1 MARRALLAAIT
12 AALLVFPAA
21 AMAQD
26 PGTGGSGV
34 PDPAPTGGADLKTPL
49 PTGAAEIPPPVPP
62 APVAQAPEAPAPPV
76 ASAAK
81 TEKRAKSAQQ
91 DEEVEADVPVP
102 DGEEPAAQPQASQ
115 PSGTFGL
122 ASTGFAVALLGFA
135 GLVLGVA
142 GISLRRAA
150 RSAL

>member
-12 AALLVFPAA
+12 AALLVFPVAA
-21 AMAQD
+21 TAQD

-34 PDPAPTGGADLKTPL
+34 PNPAPTGGADLKTPL

-76 ASAAK
+76 ARAAK
-81 TEKRAKSAQQ
+81 KKRVQSAGQ

-102 DGEEPAAQPQASQ
+102 DEEEPAARPQASA
-115 PSGTFGL
+115 PSGAFGL
-122 ASTGFAVALLGFA
+122 ASTGFAVAFLGFA